1 MTGALAGVRVIDFG
15 HYIAGPL
22 AAVMLSDQG
31 ADVIHIDSPG
41 RPRWKTPADAFFN
54 RGKRRISLDLKQAS
68 DRVTAQRLVD
78 SADVVIEN
86 FRPGVMDRLGLG
98 APAMTER
105 QPRLIYCSI
114 PGFAP
119 DDPRAGLA
127 AWEGIIDAA
136 TENCKPRAGEPPPN
150 WDASRP
156 TYSAVPLASN
166 FGGFLAATGI
176 VMALIAR
183 QRSGRGQRVE
193 VPLFNAMFTLI
204 GHSGAYVNARGLRPA
219 TGIHGRGAGA
229 YRCAD
234 GRYVQF
240 DTSSPRH
247 LTWFARAAGITPWG
261 PDLLDLMR
269 NRDPE
274 VNQRLH
280 ARLRE
285 LFLTRTAAAWEE
297 LGNRA
302 GAAIGFARTT
312 TEWIHTEHAQKIS
325 AVVQLDDPEL
335 GPTWMA
341 GLPIHLTASPG
352 APQGPR
358 HLPDADHT
366 QIMAELGHL
375 ASRPPTPAP
384 EPELAHPLAGF
395 KVVDL
400 CLALAGPTCGRLLG
414 EFGADVIKINA
425 PQSGGGNGYLNR
437 GKRSL
442 LLDVASLEG
451 QQIFWKLVEQ
461 ADIVLE
467 NFSPG
472 TADRLGIGY
481 QEVQAHKRDIIYTSI
496 SCYGYGGPWTPGRG
510 WERQGQ
516 AVTGIME
523 HTGTIPAILGPYN
536 LVDIGTGVLATFA
549 TALAVYHRLSAG
561 QGQHVRASLVQ
572 TATYHQAP
580 YMLDYQGRVAREPR
594 GYETLGT
601 GPLQRFYQARDDWFF
616 LTATAVDA
624 SRLSVVEGLQTA
636 NLEASMLEQ
645 VLEARFTELPT
656 AIWVDRLRQAGV
668 SAHAVVPVA
677 ELMADPWVR
686 SHGLSVTQIV
696 EDVGDVTMPG
706 LSVRLSATPMRL
718 GSPPHRP
725 GSDAEAILQELGMA
739 ETVPALARAWVLQT
753 SDLPSAW

>member
-1 MTGALAGVRVIDFG
+1 MPGALAGVRVIDFG

-31 ADVIHIDSPG
+31 ADVIHVDPPG
-41 RPRWKTPADAFFN
+41 GLRWKTPADAFFN
-54 RGKRRISLDLKQAS
+54 RGKRRIALDLKKVS
-68 DRVTAQRLVD
+68 DRATAQRLVD
-78 SADVVIEN
+78 SADVVVEN

-98 APAMTER
+98 ASAMTER
-105 QPRLIYCSI
+105 HPCLIYCSI

-119 DDPRAGLA
+119 DDPRARLA

-136 TENCKPRAGEPPPN
+136 TENCKPRAGEPPPE

-204 GHSGAYVNARGLRPA
+204 GHSGAYINSRGLRPA

-247 LTWFARAAGITPWG
+247 LTWFARAAGITRWG

-269 NRDPE
+269 NREPE

-297 LGNRA
+297 LGNKA
-302 GAAIGFARTT
+302 GAAIGFARPT
-312 TEWIHTEHAQKIS
+312 TEWIHTEHAQQIG

-341 GLPIHLTASPG
+341 GLPVHLTASPG

-358 HLPDADHT
+358 HLPDADHA
-366 QIMAELGHL
+366 QIMAELDQQP
-375 ASRPPTPAP
+375 SRSLMRAP
-384 EPELAHPLAGF
+384 EPELAHPLAGL

-425 PQSGGGNGYLNR
+425 PQSGGGGYLNR

-442 LLDVASLEG
+442 LLDVAALEG
-451 QQIFWKLVEQ
+451 QQVFWKLVEQ
-461 ADIVLE
+461 ADVILE

-481 QEVQAHKRDIIYTSI
+481 QEVQARKPDIIYTSI

-523 HTGTIPAILGPYN
+523 RTGTIPAILGPYN

-549 TALAVYHRLSAG
+549 TALAVYHRLSTG
-561 QGQHVRASLVQ
+561 PGQHVHASLVQ

-580 YMLDYQGRVAREPR
+580 YMLDYRGRVSREPR
-594 GYETLGT
+594 GYEALGT
-601 GPLQRFYQARDDWFF
+601 GPLQRFYQACDGWFF
-616 LTATAVDA
+616 LAATAADA
-624 SRLSVVEGLQTA
+624 LRLGTVEGLQTA
-636 NLEASMLEQ
+636 NLTASALEHA
-645 VLEARFTELPT
+645 LEVQFAELPT
-656 AIWVDRLRQAGV
+656 AVWVDRLRQAGV

-677 ELMADPWVR
+677 ELMADPWVQ
-686 SHGLSVTQIV
+686 SHGLSVTQTV

-706 LSVRLSATPMRL
+706 LSVRLSDTPMRL
-718 GSPPHRP
+718 GGPPHRP
-725 GSDAEAILQELGMA
+725 GSDAALILQELGM
-739 ETVPALARAWVLQT
+739 EDALLALTRAWVLQT

>member
-1 MTGALAGVRVIDFG
+1 
-15 HYIAGPL
+15 
-22 AAVMLSDQG
+22 
-31 ADVIHIDSPG
+31 
-41 RPRWKTPADAFFN
+41 
-54 RGKRRISLDLKQAS
+54 
-68 DRVTAQRLVD
+68 
-78 SADVVIEN
+78 
-86 FRPGVMDRLGLG
+86 
-98 APAMTER
+98 
-105 QPRLIYCSI
+105 
-114 PGFAP
+114 
-119 DDPRAGLA
+119 
-127 AWEGIIDAA
+127 
-136 TENCKPRAGEPPPN
+136 
-150 WDASRP
+150 
-156 TYSAVPLASN
+156 VPLASN

-204 GHSGAYVNARGLRPA
+204 GHSGAYVSSRGLQPA

-247 LTWFARAAGITPWG
+247 LTWFARAAGITHWG
-261 PDLLDLMR
+261 PDLLDLIR

-274 VNQRLH
+274 VNRRLH

-297 LGNRA
+297 LGNKA

-312 TEWIHTEHAQKIS
+312 TEWIHTEHAQKIG

-341 GLPIHLTASPG
+341 GLPVHLTASPG

-358 HLPDADHT
+358 HLPDADHA
-366 QIMAELGHL
+366 QIMTELDHL
-375 ASRPPTPAP
+375 SSRLPMRAP
-384 EPELAHPLAGF
+384 KPELAHPLAGF
-395 KVVDL
+395 NVVDL

-414 EFGADVIKINA
+414 EFGADVIKINV
-425 PQSGGGNGYLNR
+425 PQSSGGNGYLNR

-451 QQIFWKLVEQ
+451 QQVFWKLVEQ
-461 ADIVLE
+461 ADIVVE

-472 TADRLGIGY
+472 SVDRLGIGY
-481 QEVQAHKRDIIYTSI
+481 QEVQARKRDIIYTSI

-516 AVTGIME
+516 AVTGLME
-523 HTGTIPAILGPYN
+523 RTGTIPAILGPYN

-549 TALAVYHRLSAG
+549 TALAVYHRLIAG
-561 QGQHVRASLVQ
+561 KGQHVHASLAQ

-580 YMLDYQGRVAREPR
+580 YVLDYQGRVTNEPR
-594 GYETLGT
+594 GYEALGT
-601 GPLQRFYQARDDWFF
+601 SPLQRFYQARDGWFF
-616 LTATAVDA
+616 LAATAADA
-624 SRLSVVEGLQTA
+624 SRLGAVEGLQIA
-636 NLEASMLEQ
+636 NLEASTLEQ
-645 VLEARFTELPT
+645 ELEAQFAALPT
-656 AIWVDRLRQAGV
+656 AVWVDRLRQASV

-677 ELMADPWVR
+677 ELMVDPWVR
-686 SHGLSVTQIV
+686 SHGLSVTQAV
-696 EDVGDVTMPG
+696 EGVGDVTMPG
-706 LSVRLSATPMRL
+706 LSVTLSATPMRL
-718 GSPPHRP
+718 GDPPHRP
-725 GSDAEAILQELGMA
+725 GSDAAAILQELGMA
-739 ETVPALARAWVLQT
+739 EASPALARAWVLQT

>member
-31 ADVIHIDSPG
+31 ADVIHVDPPG
-41 RPRWKTPADAFFN
+41 GPRWQTPADAFFN
-54 RGKRRISLDLKQAS
+54 RGKRRIALDLKQAN
-68 DRVTAQRLVD
+68 DRATAQCLID

-98 APAMTER
+98 AQAMTER
-105 QPRLIYCSI
+105 HPRLIYCSI
-114 PGFAP
+114 PGFAA

-136 TENCKPRAGEPPPN
+136 TENCKPRAGEPPPE

-176 VMALIAR
+176 VMALIAC
-183 QRSGRGQRVE
+183 QSSGRGQRVE

-204 GHSGAYVNARGLRPA
+204 GHAGAYVNSRGLRPA

-247 LTWFARAAGITPWG
+247 LTWFARAAGITHWG

-274 VNQRLH
+274 VNRRLH
-280 ARLRE
+280 ARLRT
-285 LFLTRTAAAWEE
+285 LFLTRTAATWEE
-297 LGNRA
+297 LGNKA

-312 TEWIHTEHAQKIS
+312 TEWIHTEHAQKIG

-341 GLPIHLTASPG
+341 GLPVYLTASPG

-358 HLPDADHT
+358 HLPDADHA
-366 QIMAELGHL
+366 QIMAELNHL
-375 ASRPPTPAP
+375 SSRPPMRAP
-384 EPELAHPLAGF
+384 EPNLAHPLAGL

-414 EFGADVIKINA
+414 EFGADVTKINA

-451 QQIFWKLVEQ
+451 QQVFWKLVEQ
-461 ADIVLE
+461 ADVVLE

-481 QEVQAHKRDIIYTSI
+481 QEVQARKPDIIYTSI

-523 HTGTIPAILGPYN
+523 RTGTIPAILGPYN

-549 TALAVYHRLSAG
+549 TALAVYHRLITG
-561 QGQHVRASLVQ
+561 QGQHVHASLAQ

-580 YMLDYQGRVAREPR
+580 YMLDYQGRVANEPR
-594 GYETLGT
+594 GYEALGT
-601 GPLQRFYQARDDWFF
+601 GPLQRFYQARDGWFF
-616 LTATAVDA
+616 LAASAADA
-624 SRLSVVEGLQTA
+624 SRLRAVEGLQPPDPEASTLEQE
-636 NLEASMLEQ
+636 LEAQ
-645 VLEARFTELPT
+645 FAELPT
-656 AIWVDRLRQAGV
+656 AVWVDRLRQAGV

-677 ELMADPWVR
+677 ELMVDPWAR
-686 SHGLSVTQIV
+686 SHGLSVTQTV

-706 LSVRLSATPMRL
+706 LSVRLSDTPMRL
-718 GSPPHRP
+718 GGPPHRP
-725 GSDAEAILQELGMA
+725 GSDAALILRELGLEDA
-739 ETVPALARAWVLQT
+739 LPALARAWVLQT

>member
-1 MTGALAGVRVIDFG
+1 MAGALAGVRVIDFG

-31 ADVIHIDSPG
+31 ADVIHVDPPG
-41 RPRWKTPADAFFN
+41 GPRWKTPADAFFN
-54 RGKRRISLDLKQAS
+54 RGKRRITLDLKKAS
-68 DRVTAQRLVD
+68 DRTIAQRLVD

-86 FRPGVMDRLGLG
+86 CRPGVMDRLGLG
-98 APAMTER
+98 AQAMMEYH
-105 QPRLIYCSI
+105 PRLIYCSI
-114 PGFAP
+114 PGFAG

-127 AWEGIIDAA
+127 AWEGILAAA
-136 TENCKPRAGEPPPN
+136 TENCKPRAGEPPPE
-150 WDASRP
+150 WDVSRP

-166 FGGFLAATGI
+166 FGGFLAATGV

-204 GHSGAYVNARGLRPA
+204 GHSGAYAHSRGLQPA

-229 YRCAD
+229 YCCAD

-247 LTWFARAAGITPWG
+247 LTWFARAAGITHWG

-269 NRDPE
+269 NRDPG

-297 LGNRA
+297 LGNKA
-302 GAAIGFARTT
+302 GAALGFVRTT
-312 TEWIHTEHAQKIS
+312 TEWIHTEHAQKIG

-341 GLPIHLTASPG
+341 GLPVYLTASPG
-352 APQGPR
+352 APRGPR
-358 HLPDADHT
+358 HLPDADHA
-366 QIMAELGHL
+366 QIMAELGQQPGRL
-375 ASRPPTPAP
+375 PMPAP
-384 EPELAHPLAGF
+384 ESELAHSLAGF

-425 PQSGGGNGYLNR
+425 PQSGGGSGYLNR

-442 LLDVASLEG
+442 LLDVAALEG
-451 QQIFWKLVEQ
+451 QQVFWKLVEQ
-461 ADIVLE
+461 ADVVLE

-481 QEVQAHKRDIIYTSI
+481 QEVQARKPDLIYTSI

-523 HTGTIPAILGPYN
+523 RTGTIPAILGPYN

-549 TALAVYHRLSAG
+549 TALALYHRLITG
-561 QGQHVRASLVQ
+561 QGQHVHASLAQ

-580 YMLDYQGRVAREPR
+580 HMLDYHGRVANEPH
-594 GYETLGT
+594 GYEALGI
-601 GPLQRFYQARDDWFF
+601 GPLQRFYQARDGWFF
-616 LTATAVDA
+616 LAATGKDA
-624 SRLSVVEGLQTA
+624 ARLNAVEGLQTA
-636 NLEASMLEQ
+636 NLEASTLEQ
-645 VLEARFTELPT
+645 ALEARFAELP
-656 AIWVDRLRQAGV
+656 AAVWVDRLRQAGV

-677 ELMADPWVR
+677 ALMVDPWVR
-686 SHGLSVTQIV
+686 SQGLSVTQTV
-696 EDVGDVTMPG
+696 EDAGEVTMPG

-718 GSPPHRP
+718 GSPPRRP
-725 GSDAEAILQELGMA
+725 GADAMSILRELGMA
-739 ETVPALARAWVLQT
+739 EALPALTRAWVLQT

>member
-31 ADVIHIDSPG
+31 ADVIHVDPPG
-41 RPRWKTPADAFFN
+41 GPRWKTPADAFFN
-54 RGKRRISLDLKQAS
+54 RGKRRIALDLKHAS
-68 DRVTAQRLVD
+68 DLATAQRLIA

-98 APAMTER
+98 APAMTECN
-105 QPRLIYCSI
+105 PRLIYCSI
-114 PGFAP
+114 PGFAA

-136 TENCKPRAGEPPPN
+136 TENCKPRAGEPPPE
-150 WDASRP
+150 WDTSRP

-183 QRSGRGQRVE
+183 RRSRLGQRVE

-204 GHSGAYVNARGLRPA
+204 GHSGAYVNSHGLRPA

-247 LTWFARAAGITPWG
+247 LTWFARVAGITHWG

-269 NRDPE
+269 NRAPE

-302 GAAIGFARTT
+302 GAALGLARTT
-312 TEWIHTEHAQKIS
+312 TEWVHTEHAQKIG
-325 AVVQLDDPEL
+325 AVVQMDDPEL
-335 GPTWMA
+335 GTVWMA
-341 GLPIHLTASPG
+341 GLPVHLTTSPG

-358 HLPDADHT
+358 HLPDADHA
-366 QIMAELGHL
+366 QIMAELDHL
-375 ASRPPTPAP
+375 ASRPLMPAP
-384 EPELAHPLAGF
+384 EPELAHPLEGL

-425 PQSGGGNGYLNR
+425 PQSGGGSGYLNQ

-451 QQIFWKLVEQ
+451 QQVFWKLVEQ
-461 ADIVLE
+461 ADVVLE

-481 QEVQAHKRDIIYTSI
+481 QEAKARKSDIIYTSI

-523 HTGTIPAILGPYN
+523 RTGTIPAILGPYN
-536 LVDIGTGVLATFA
+536 LVDLGTGVLATYA
-549 TALAVYHRLSAG
+549 TALAVYCRLSVG
-561 QGQHVRASLVQ
+561 QGQHVHASLAQ

-580 YMLDYQGRVAREPR
+580 YMLDYQGRSSREPR
-594 GYETLGT
+594 GYEALGT
-601 GPLQRFYQARDDWFF
+601 GPLQRFYQAQDGWFF
-616 LTATAVDA
+616 LAATAADA
-624 SRLSVVEGLQTA
+624 SRLRAVEGLQTA
-636 NLEASMLEQ
+636 NLEASQLEQ
-645 VLEARFTELPT
+645 EMEARFAELPT
-656 AIWVDRLRQAGV
+656 AVWVDRLRQAGV
-668 SAHAVVPVA
+668 SAHAVVLVA

-686 SHGLSVTQIV
+686 SHGLSVTQTV
-696 EDVGDVTMPG
+696 EDVGEVTMPG
-706 LSVRLSATPMRL
+706 LSVLLSATPMRL
-718 GSPPHRP
+718 GGPPHRP
-725 GSDAEAILQELGMA
+725 GSDAEAILREIGMA
-739 ETVPALARAWVLQT
+739 EALPALVRAWVLQT
-753 SDLPSAW
+753 ADLPSAW

>member
-1 MTGALAGVRVIDFG
+1 MTGALVGVRVIDFG

-31 ADVIHIDSPG
+31 ADVVHVDPPG
-41 RPRWKTPADAFFN
+41 GLRWKTPADAFFN
-54 RGKRRISLDLKQAS
+54 RGKQRISLDLKKAS
-68 DRVTAQRLVD
+68 DHATAQRLIA

-98 APAMTER
+98 AQAMTER
-105 QPRLIYCSI
+105 HPRLIYCTI
-114 PGFAP
+114 PGFAA

-136 TENCKPRAGEPPPN
+136 TENCKPRAGEPPPE
-150 WDASRP
+150 WDASWP
-156 TYSAVPLASN
+156 TYSAVPLAAN

-204 GHSGAYVNARGLRPA
+204 GHSGAYVSSRGLQPA

-247 LTWFARAAGITPWG
+247 LTWFARAAGITHWG
-261 PDLLDLMR
+261 PDLLDLIR

-274 VNQRLH
+274 VNRLLH

-297 LGNRA
+297 LGNKA

-312 TEWIHTEHAQKIS
+312 TEWIHTEHAQKIG

-341 GLPIHLTASPG
+341 GLPVHLTASPG

-358 HLPDADHT
+358 HLPDADHA
-366 QIMAELGHL
+366 QIMTELDHL
-375 ASRPPTPAP
+375 SSRLPMRAP
-384 EPELAHPLAGF
+384 KPELAHPLAGF
-395 KVVDL
+395 NVVDL

-414 EFGADVIKINA
+414 EFGADVIKINV
-425 PQSGGGNGYLNR
+425 PQSSGGNGYLNQ

-451 QQIFWKLVEQ
+451 QQVFWKLVEQ
-461 ADIVLE
+461 ADIVVE

-472 TADRLGIGY
+472 SVDRLGIGY
-481 QEVQAHKRDIIYTSI
+481 QEVQARKRDIIYTSI
-496 SCYGYGGPWTPGRG
+496 SC
-510 WERQGQ
+510 
-516 AVTGIME
+516 
-523 HTGTIPAILGPYN
+523 
-536 LVDIGTGVLATFA
+536 
-549 TALAVYHRLSAG
+549 S
-561 QGQHVRASLVQ
+561 
-572 TATYHQAP
+572 
-580 YMLDYQGRVAREPR
+580 
-594 GYETLGT
+594 
-601 GPLQRFYQARDDWFF
+601 
-616 LTATAVDA
+616 
-624 SRLSVVEGLQTA
+624 
-636 NLEASMLEQ
+636 
-645 VLEARFTELPT
+645 
-656 AIWVDRLRQAGV
+656 
-668 SAHAVVPVA
+668 
-677 ELMADPWVR
+677 
-686 SHGLSVTQIV
+686 
-696 EDVGDVTMPG
+696 
-706 LSVRLSATPMRL
+706 
-718 GSPPHRP
+718 
-725 GSDAEAILQELGMA
+725 
-739 ETVPALARAWVLQT
+739 
-753 SDLPSAW
+753 